1 MTPRRV
7 IVGALVTTLVAG
19 AAWGQV
25 SPAERF
31 DRGVRLAAEGDPRA
45 AMVEFRAAYE
55 ATQSPQVLFN
65 IAGVH
70 EQLNQYVEAEEA
82 LERYQRLARPDAVA
96 RHREEIVA
104 ALARLHTRIGTLLLR
119 PLPLD
124 AACTLDGEAVGAGAT
139 SQGVRVSV
147 GPHTVRCEAPGYEP
161 RTHTVSAR
169 GEASAEVP
177 VRLERRTASLAVRYA
192 LRGAEVRV
200 DGVPV
205 GSTPLREPLTVAEG
219 RHRVE
224 LRHPGYE
231 SVVVEVEAR
240 GGGAQV
246 EATPRWLDP
255 VPREQG
261 AWLTVRASEPGALSS
276 LDGRRIDADAT
287 APVPPGFHRLR
298 VERGDFVPV
307 EREVEL
313 APGERRELA
322 LRLEPTPGH
331 REQYLRGAR
340 SRRRLWI
347 GLGISGLVAA
357 AAGGVWFGT
366 TLPALLDANARFDAN
381 DATFRA
387 CGVNDCPGGADR
399 YGALRD
405 AAAKESQA
413 LLPQVVVG
421 AVLLGAGLAALAT
434 AAVIAADAPP
444 LDRFERAPTWHIGLG
459 GAGLSLRF

>member
-7 IVGALVTTLVAG
+7 ALAPLVASLV
-19 AAWGQV
+19 ASSAWGQV

-45 AMVEFRAAYE
+45 AMAEFRAAYE

-70 EQLNQYVEAEEA
+70 EQLNQYVEAEDA

-104 ALARLHTRIGTLLLR
+104 ALARLHSRIGTLLLR
-119 PLPLD
+119 SSPPD
-124 AACTLDGEAVGAGAT
+124 VACTLDGEAVAPGAL
-139 SQGVRVSV
+139 SQGARVSV

-161 RTHTVSAR
+161 ATRTVSAR
-169 GEASAEVP
+169 GEADTEVQ
-177 VRLERRTASLAVRYA
+177 VRLARRRATLAVRYP

-200 DGVPV
+200 DGEVV
-205 GSTPLREPLTVAEG
+205 GSTPLREPLAVAEG

-231 SVVVEVEAR
+231 VVVVEVDAL
-240 GGGAQV
+240 GGGAAV

-261 AWLTVRASEPGALSS
+261 AWLTVRTSEPGALST

-298 VERGDFVPV
+298 VELGDFVPV

-313 APGERRELA
+313 AVGERRELA
-322 LRLEPTPGH
+322 LRLAPTSGH
-331 REQYLRGAR
+331 REQYLRGA
-340 SRRRLWI
+340 SARRRLWV
-347 GLGISGLVAA
+347 GLGVSGLVAA
-357 AAGGVWFGT
+357 AAGGVWFGL

-381 DATFRA
+381 DAAFRA
-387 CGVNDCPGGADR
+387 CGVSSCPDGADR
-399 YGALRD
+399 YSALRD
-405 AAAKESQA
+405 AAANESHG
-413 LLPQVVVG
+413 LLPHVIVG
-421 AVLLGAGLAALAT
+421 AALLGAGLAALAT
-434 AAVIAADAPP
+434 AAVLAADAPS